1 MLLNFFIFKK
11 IMQHQEQALM
21 LHTQRGLGWGVC
33 WWEQW
38 FLIQVLLMFL
48 PYSCEHM
55 CETGWQDSVE
65 ITHFQTLFNAE
76 NTVVT
81 SQIFLSSS
89 VINCWK
95 TVNEWS
101 VLKIKHG
108 AACSLFIMC
117 ADFGGST
124 LHRHS
129 RRALNTAAVFFEN
142 QGQKYPGSRGCTNCT
157 NCTASRAERVNKP
170 CPFPSTISHRSA
182 NITAVIFHALS
193 GNIFGKNIKCLNEM
207 IPTSKL

>member
-124 LHRHS
+124 LHS
-129 RRALNTAAVFFEN
+129 RRALNTAAVFFWKPRPKIPRQQRLYKLYSL
-142 QGQKYPGSRGCTNCT
+142 QGWKSEQAMSFSIDHLSQICQYHS
-157 NCTASRAERVNKP
+157 SY
-170 CPFPSTISHRSA
+170 ISC
-182 NITAVIFHALS
+182 
-193 GNIFGKNIKCLNEM
+193 IKWQYLW
-207 IPTSKL
+207 